1 MIRIISIYAGL
12 FVALTYGDYWTTDFA
27 ITNGLAEEFNPAVRD
42 GATAYKAMNMIWIN
56 IAFLLGTSGML
67 YWAMNNKSRASGHY
81 LNHPLRAS
89 FNWFYLNPFSDKNV
103 AKSPLHLLAFPL
115 CCLFAKAFAIT
126 SNALGIIYGSGLA
139 EPLVAL
145 LNPYLGGTILYVAVT
160 GIIIT
165 PFWILSLYIA
175 ASAVRGSHDFRA
187 AAAVI

>member
-42 GATAYKAMNMIWIN
+42 GPTAYKAMNMIGIN

-67 YWAMNNKSRASGHY
+67 YWAMNNKRRISDRY

-89 FNWFYLNPFSDKNV
+89 FNYFYVNPFSDKNMV
-103 AKSPLHLLAFPL
+103 KSPLHLLAFPL

-126 SNALGIIYGSGLA
+126 SNALAIIYGSGLA
-139 EPLVAL
+139 EPVVAM
-145 LNPYLGGTILYVAVT
+145 LNPYLSGTPLYVAVT

-175 ASAVRGSHDFRA
+175 AFAVKEGHGFRTA
-187 AAAVI
+187 EAVA